1 MHKNTLNLGKMTAKH
16 GLLLLFMIS
25 MCAFISISKS
35 PLCISGG
42 LSYLR
47 MILKDWS
54 RSSSWCFCLLP
65 RIWPP
70 LLEPPPGVKHCYHS
84 SPTCPTNPLI
94 GILQWKTS
102 FSIGVFA
109 VVRRCWF
116 GQFSNYC
123 INRTLIRQGSAFEK
137 TRISWIVFL
146 LGLAGS
152 VWGVNKPKQRRAM
165 QCLASVLG
173 RIHLL
178 HHTSHTHKL
187 PSCPSCLRM
196 LRVQYK
202 LSSSSKRLWHNVDL
216 P

>member
-54 RSSSWCFCLLP
+54 SSSWCFFCLLP

-109 VVRRCWF
+109 VRRCWF
-116 GQFSNYC
+116 GRFSNYC
-123 INRTLIRQGSAFEK
+123 INGTLIRQGSHLKRPAFPGSYFFLAWQAAFE
-137 TRISWIVFL
+137 V
-146 LGLAGS
+146 
-152 VWGVNKPKQRRAM
+152 
-165 QCLASVLG
+165 
-173 RIHLL
+173 
-178 HHTSHTHKL
+178 
-187 PSCPSCLRM
+187 
-196 LRVQYK
+196 
-202 LSSSSKRLWHNVDL
+202 
-216 P
+216 